1 MDFTREY
8 DGFIEVNDSVKVVRA
23 IIKEVS
29 LVRCKNVYDGVTV
42 EEINILESITKDE
55 EMNRLRLYKRKDL
68 NRLILK
74 LTDEQAFEI
83 LL

>member
-23 IIKEVS
+23 IIIEYN